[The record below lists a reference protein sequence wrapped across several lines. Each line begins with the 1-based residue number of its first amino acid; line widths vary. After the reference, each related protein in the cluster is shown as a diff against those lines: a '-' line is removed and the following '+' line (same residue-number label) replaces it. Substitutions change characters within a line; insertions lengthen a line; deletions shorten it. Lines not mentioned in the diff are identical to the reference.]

1 MALETWLGFL
11 IASAAILILP
21 GPTVLLV
28 LSYALSQGRQI
39 ALATGAGAVLG
50 GFMAFSAALAGLGAV
65 VLGSPTVF
73 SVLKWVGVAYLIWLG
88 LRLILSAPEAGLAMP
103 QAGRVQAR
111 RAFAHGLAVTVL
123 NPKSIAFFIAF
134 VPQFLDPA
142 RPYLTQAAVMVPSY
156 VSLAVMNTL
165 GYALLADTLRT
176 RLLQPRVLPWITR
189 FGGVSLIGMGLLTAT
204 VQRVGG

>member
-28 LSYALSQGRQI
+28 LSYALSQGRRV

-50 GFMAFSAALAGLGAV
+50 GFIAFSAALAGLGAV

-73 SVLKWVGVAYLIWLG
+73 SVLKWVGVSYLIWLG
-88 LRLILSAPEAGLAMP
+88 LRLILSAPEAGLALP
-103 QAGRVQAR
+103 QAGGVLAR
-111 RAFAHGLAVTVL
+111 RGFGNGVAVTAL

-142 RPYLTQAAVMVPSY
+142 RPYVTQAAVMVPSY
-156 VSLAVMNTL
+156 VSLAVLNVL
-165 GYALLADTLRT
+165 GYALLADTLRA
-176 RLLQPRVLPWITR
+176 RLLRPSVLPWITR
-189 FGGVSLIGMGLLTAT
+189 VGGISLIGMGLLTAT
-204 VQRVGG
+204 VTRTGG

>member
-28 LSYALSQGRQI
+28 LSYALSQGRRV

-50 GFMAFSAALAGLGAV
+50 GFFAFTAALAGLGAV
-65 VLGSPTVF
+65 VLGSPALFT
-73 SVLKWVGVAYLIWLG
+73 VLKWVGVSYLIWLG
-88 LRLILSAPEAGLAMP
+88 LRLILNAPEAGLALP
-103 QAGRVQAR
+103 QPGGVQSR
-111 RAFAHGLAVTVL
+111 RGFANGVAVTAL

-156 VSLAVMNTL
+156 VSLAVLNVL
-165 GYALLADTLRT
+165 GYALLADTLRAH
-176 RLLQPRVLPWITR
+176 LLRPSVLPWITR
-189 FGGVSLIGMGLLTAT
+189 VGGVSLIAMGLLTAT
-204 VQRVGG
+204 VTRVGS